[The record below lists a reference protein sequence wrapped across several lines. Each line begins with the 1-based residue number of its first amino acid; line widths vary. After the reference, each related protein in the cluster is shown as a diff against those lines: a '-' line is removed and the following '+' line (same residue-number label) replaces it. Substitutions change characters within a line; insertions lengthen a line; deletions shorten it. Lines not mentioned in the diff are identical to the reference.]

1 MAMNVAVV
9 RLAGSALLF
18 VSSLAQA
25 HYLWLESGKETARL
39 FYGEV
44 EEGVREKTP
53 GKLDTIR
60 SPQASIATGDA
71 AALTASVVRMAD
83 HFAISLPRSAS
94 AVVVRDEAAEVRDL
108 SAYNLGVA
116 KTNYYARV
124 QQASGSS
131 RGDGPYLPLDI
142 APQGKNQFIVL
153 HNGKP
158 LIKAKLQVIAPN
170 TWVQEHTT
178 DREGKVAINTPWR
191 GRYVLHVLHVDP
203 APGEF
208 EGKPYQFLRN
218 HFTYTFVQDKGAPA
232 GPALPPQSGPD

>member
-9 RLAGSALLF
+9 RLIGGAMLF

-25 HYLWLESGKETARL
+25 HYLWLESGKATVRL

-60 SPQASIATGDA
+60 SPQASIVTGDA
-71 AALTASVVRMAD
+71 ATLTPPVIRMAD

-94 AVVVRDEAAEVRDL
+94 TVAVKEEAAEVRDL

-116 KTNYYARV
+116 KTNYYARL
-124 QQASGSS
+124 QQASGSPHS
-131 RGDGPYLPLDI
+131 DGPYLPLDI

-153 HNGKP
+153 YNGKP

-178 DREGKVAINTPWR
+178 DREGKVTINAPWR

-218 HFTYTFVQDKGAPA
+218 HFTYSFVQSKGAPA
-232 GPALPPQSGPD
+232 GPALLPQSRAD